1 MPVTPRPRPGARA
14 ASIVCNVAPIH
25 SNPRGRA
32 AVRRRPAH
40 TARAARTLAEPRNPM
55 QVETNDYL
63 ELKSEILDGMRSY
76 REDLAQDGADAGYSD
91 GEIDE
96 CERIIDRFL
105 DAIVAAQGD
114 RVAGRA
120 AIKQAVLAL
129 NALNARCG
137 YNLIETD
144 QREGL
149 CELILGAAAQAG
161 AVQGEEDITEQ
172 WREW

>member
-1 MPVTPRPRPGARA
+1 
-14 ASIVCNVAPIH
+14 
-25 SNPRGRA
+25 
-32 AVRRRPAH
+32 
-40 TARAARTLAEPRNPM
+40 M
-55 QVETNDYL
+55 QVETNDYV
-63 ELKSEILDGMRSY
+63 ELKNEILDGMRSY
-76 REDLAQDGADAGYSD
+76 KEDLAQDGADAGYGD

-105 DAIVAAQGD
+105 DAMIAAQSD
-114 RVAGRA
+114 RATARA

-144 QREGL
+144 QRDGL

-161 AVQGEEDITEQ
+161 AVQREEDVTEQ

>member
-1 MPVTPRPRPGARA
+1 
-14 ASIVCNVAPIH
+14 
-25 SNPRGRA
+25 
-32 AVRRRPAH
+32 
-40 TARAARTLAEPRNPM
+40 M
-55 QVETNDYL
+55 QVKTNDYV

-76 REDLAQDGADAGYSD
+76 MEDLAQDGADAGYNVGD
-91 GEIDE
+91 IDE

-105 DAIVAAQGD
+105 DAARAAAESGD
-114 RVAGRA
+114 RTA
-120 AIKQAVLAL
+120 AHASVRRIVLAL

-149 CELILGAAAQAG
+149 CELILSAAADAG
-161 AVQGEEDITEQ
+161 AIAGEEDITET